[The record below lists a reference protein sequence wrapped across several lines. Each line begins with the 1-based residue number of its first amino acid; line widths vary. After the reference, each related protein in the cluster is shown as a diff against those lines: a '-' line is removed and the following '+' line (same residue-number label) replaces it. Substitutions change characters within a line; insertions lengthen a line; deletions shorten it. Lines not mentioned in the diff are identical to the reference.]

1 MLKRYVG
8 ILDKDMAP
16 LWSRPSANLQ
26 AQLASKPRDTVLTP
40 AQPATSA
47 SI

>member
-1 MLKRYVG
+1 MWASRTK
-8 ILDKDMAP
+8 DKAP
-16 LWSRPSANLQ
+16 LWTRPSANPQ

-40 AQPATSA
+40 AHPATSA